1 MKIFFYDKIEKHTSK
16 DTDFLINKALCGY
29 FGKEVSAKIIRTS
42 DGKPYL
48 KEYPSLHVGVTHTDS
63 VVLIALNEKP
73 FGIDCETTGR
83 TAKNMSAISEKYF
96 SDNERAYIFAKNLDE
111 ESITT
116 RFLEIWVKK
125 EAYVKYTGEGIKGM
139 SKCDVTSLYGF
150 KLIENTKN
158 LLIYIYEEN

>member
-1 MKIFFYDKIEKHTSK
+1 MKIFFYDKLKNHTSK

-42 DGKPYL
+42 DGKPCL
-48 KEYPSLHVGVTHTDS
+48 EEYSSLHVGVTHTDN

-73 FGIDCETTGR
+73 FGIDCEAIGR
-83 TAKNMSAISEKYF
+83 TAKNISRIAEKYF
-96 SDNERAYIFAKNLDE
+96 SDNERAYVFEKNADE
-111 ESITT
+111 ESINT

-125 EAYVKYTGEGIKGM
+125 EAYVKYTGKGLRGM
-139 SKCDVTSLYGF
+139 SECDVTSLCGF
-150 KLIENTKN
+150 KLIKNTKN